1 MTSIPTNLI
10 KIIVPY
16 RLMMGS
22 WSRRGGSTLMFM
34 LKYIDARFG
43 CKVSIR
49 DLGPSTL
56 RVKWDGVEQ
65 VPWTKR
71 WKTQKEYSHPH
82 GWMFTHHQA
91 SLYAMPGG
99 PIPPKVKSTTCKSRM
114 KLSTQ
119 AHKEE
124 RKNKYALIHPFG
136 WFCAHR
142 QALIPTDIYRY
153 SRPCGQPNPKV
164 ESTCKLK
171 EG

>member
-124 RKNKYALIHPFG
+124 KKTNMLSSIRLDDFVHINKLSSPQTFIDTLGRA
-136 WFCAHR
+136 ASR
-142 QALIPTDIYRY
+142 IPKWSLRV
-153 SRPCGQPNPKV
+153 S
-164 ESTCKLK
+164 
-171 EG
+171 